1 MSQEIVYGK
10 KIEDILLDI
19 EDSKIHIAGGSVV
32 GMVLS
37 IVNSLIVYISNL
49 TIGKKSYKDVQSKIQ
64 EILKETK
71 ETKEESIKIIDKD
84 KEILEQI
91 LDAYRM
97 RKEDEER
104 YQNVLKNAV
113 KFCVEVVEIA
123 YKTCI
128 LTKRIS
134 EVGNKMLASDFK
146 ICKYYSIAS
155 MNSAIENVYVN
166 LEEITDIEFKTMIKS
181 ECDNKLKS
189 INLYMNDLDE

>member
-1 MSQEIVYGK
+1 MEVAEIV
-10 KIEDILLDI
+10 
-19 EDSKIHIAGGSVV
+19 
-32 GMVLS
+32 
-37 IVNSLIVYISNL
+37 
-49 TIGKKSYKDVQSKIQ
+49 
-64 EILKETK
+64 
-71 ETKEESIKIIDKD
+71 
-84 KEILEQI
+84 
-91 LDAYRM
+91 
-97 RKEDEER
+97 
-104 YQNVLKNAV
+104 
-113 KFCVEVVEIA
+113 

-166 LEEITDIEFKTMIKS
+166 LEKITDIEFKTMIKS